1 MNKLGQSF
9 LLSDLVEWS
18 SSTKWKHILME
29 RTDFYTPR
37 RFHWLKP
44 ICSLLFHPGFSHS
57 LSPPSSSSPPV
68 WGSIPQ
74 LSHLFQCFLAMAT
87 MEKNAFL
94 FWFCSEC
101 HASPC
106 AVNRTLI
113 FCEKC
118 VLVAAWRAQRSH
130 LNNVFVFLLW
140 PLCTLWRRYLLH
152 YMRKQKVSL
161 LPVNQ
166 EQ

>member
-1 MNKLGQSF
+1 MNVS
-9 LLSDLVEWS
+9 VETS
-18 SSTKWKHILME
+18 QVRVVKGSTYWWGEQIFTHHNISI
-29 RTDFYTPR
+29 D
-37 RFHWLKP
+37 WKP
-44 ICSLLFHPGFSHS
+44 ICSLLFHPGFYHS
-57 LSPPSSSSPPV
+57 LSLPSSSSPPV

-106 AVNRTLI
+106 AVNRTFI

-118 VLVAAWRAQRSH
+118 VLVAAWRAQRTH
-130 LNNVFVFLLW
+130 LNKVCVFLLW
-140 PLCTLWRRYLLH
+140 PLCTLCSIYLLH
-152 YMRKQKVSL
+152 YMLKQKVCL
-161 LPVNQ
+161 LPVSQ
-166 EQ
+166 QQ